1 MSHRDRPDFGTHLS
15 LGENRGSYVRATD
28 RHLSLRSFRDNHSQ
42 STLPLWDGFVNA
54 PRRTGSASP
63 SVPTGMA
70 ASGATPPSCT
80 TAARRQQGSQV
91 GSCGREPPEGLIEA
105 LPFLLE
111 CAEYLVESP
120 PRILHAPFPVED
132 RVAKLYPRM
141 GAKKTDRNCVRHRPL
156 APSASCGGGPDV
168 RSRESSTLSQSRIRE
183 PSRGGVEKS
192 DVCLD
197 RGQGSDH

>member
-70 ASGATPPSCT
+70 ASGATPPSCA

-91 GSCGREPPEGLIEA
+91 GSCGREPPEGLIET

-141 GAKKTDRNCVRHRPL
+141 GAKKRTGIAFGTGLWRRAPRAEVVRTYDPGRA
-156 APSASCGGGPDV
+156 APYLSRGYANLRGAAW
-168 RSRESSTLSQSRIRE
+168 RSRTF
-183 PSRGGVEKS
+183 V
-192 DVCLD
+192 
-197 RGQGSDH
+197 